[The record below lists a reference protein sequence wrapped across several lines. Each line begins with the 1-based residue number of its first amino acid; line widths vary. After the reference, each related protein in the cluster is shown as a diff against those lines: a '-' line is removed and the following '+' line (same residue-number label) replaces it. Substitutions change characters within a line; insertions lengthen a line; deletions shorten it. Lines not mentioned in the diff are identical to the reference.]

1 MLLSRMATAAVL
13 IFPKDAA
20 VREFHTVAADV
31 QTFRRAAAAVSV
43 AAVQIFRKAAA
54 APVAD
59 V

>member
-1 MLLSRMATAAVL
+1 MATANVQIL
-13 IFPKDAA
+13 PKDAA

-31 QTFRRAAAAVSV
+31 QTFRQAAAAVSV

-59 V
+59 D